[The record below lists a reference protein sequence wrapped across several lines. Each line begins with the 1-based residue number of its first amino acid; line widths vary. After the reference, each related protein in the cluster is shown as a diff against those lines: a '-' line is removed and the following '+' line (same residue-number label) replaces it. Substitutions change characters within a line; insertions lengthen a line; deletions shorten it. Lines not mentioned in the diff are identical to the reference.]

1 MVVIAMAQL
10 DKPILQRRCRGRLAN
25 YNVLRFLPLAQSI
38 LKRGEMGASAEVS
51 NRSASGGRRKLS
63 NWLAPRA
70 SVVDNTAM
78 DGTTGRTEQS
88 GKEINHLP
96 PLEISEGGDQSPLN
110 WRTFFD
116 IVDNRDIVDAV
127 TNNRGGGRVAKASSK
142 ANNTVGYIAPGR
154 NNGGETAFHSYN
166 CEN

>member
-38 LKRGEMGASAEVS
+38 LKRGAMGASAEVS
-51 NRSASGGRRKLS
+51 NRSASGRRRKLS

-70 SVVDNTAM
+70 SVVDNTTM

-110 WRTFFD
+110 WRTFFN

-127 TNNRGGGRVAKASSK
+127 TNNRGGDGSQKRLQKQRTQLDVS
-142 ANNTVGYIAPGR
+142 PQ
-154 NNGGETAFHSYN
+154 E
-166 CEN
+166 